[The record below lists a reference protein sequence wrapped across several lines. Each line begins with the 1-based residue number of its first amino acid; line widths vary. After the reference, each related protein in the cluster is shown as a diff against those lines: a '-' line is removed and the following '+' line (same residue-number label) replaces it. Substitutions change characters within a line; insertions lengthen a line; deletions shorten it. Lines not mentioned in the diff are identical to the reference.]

1 MKFQTG
7 HTEQYIREH
16 FVGTR
21 VDDQGIVRWLV
32 NDQIPFDE
40 MLADFRTLGLIDAD
54 AESRSND
61 LREQETEQFWEEFFK
76 THKKENTYE

>member
-16 FVGTR
+16 FMGTR